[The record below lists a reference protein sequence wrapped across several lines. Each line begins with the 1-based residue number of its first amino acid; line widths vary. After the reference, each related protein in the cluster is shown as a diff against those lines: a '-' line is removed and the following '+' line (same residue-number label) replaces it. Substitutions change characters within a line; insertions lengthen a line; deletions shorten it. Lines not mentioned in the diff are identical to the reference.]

1 MSICRIIRG
10 SDSDFII
17 YIFFF
22 WSHIF
27 NQVHRN
33 SCSHTHH
40 THRMCNT
47 FKSIHFISLE
57 WMMKLSI
64 FGVGFVWATFSAQ
77 FVWMDIGGAGR
88 RGTRLNQPINTKRA
102 FVFAVIIAHFVS
114 SERLLNGFSTR
125 FNTLYMYT
133 YKICRIYADV
143 RASKIYYTHY
153 EHLSTRNTTRT
164 PYRYVG
170 YILLYLSIALCTA
183 NELHVCRNAI
193 ITLGLVLLAMLHLV
207 ANVYSAP
214 PHQAYS
220 MS

>member
-1 MSICRIIRG
+1 MDDEIVNIRCWFRLGHFLCAICLNG
-10 SDSDFII
+10 
-17 YIFFF
+17 Y
-22 WSHIF
+22 
-27 NQVHRN
+27 
-33 SCSHTHH
+33 
-40 THRMCNT
+40 
-47 FKSIHFISLE
+47 
-57 WMMKLSI
+57 
-64 FGVGFVWATFSAQ
+64 
-77 FVWMDIGGAGR
+77 R
-88 RGTRLNQPINTKRA
+88 RSRTKRHPA
-102 FVFAVIIAHFVS
+102 QPAYKHQTCICLCHHYRTFCVIRTTIKWIFDS
-114 SERLLNGFSTR
+114 IQYTI
-125 FNTLYMYT
+125 YMYT

-220 MS
+220 MSECVQC